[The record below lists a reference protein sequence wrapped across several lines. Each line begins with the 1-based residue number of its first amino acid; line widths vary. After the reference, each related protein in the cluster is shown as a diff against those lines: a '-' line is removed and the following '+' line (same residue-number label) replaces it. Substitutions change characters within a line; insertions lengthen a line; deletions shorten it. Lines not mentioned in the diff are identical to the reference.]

1 MRFNE
6 ITDEE
11 LREIVISDL
20 SEKQLQ
26 EFIAELLMRILL
38 KVENGIK
45 GRNSDTPE

>member
-38 KVENGIK
+38 QKVNNGM
-45 GRNSDTPE
+45 E

>member
-20 SEKQLQ
+20 SDKQLQ

-38 KVENGIK
+38 KGEDGTSN
-45 GRNSDTPE
+45 

>member
-6 ITDEE
+6 LTEEE

-20 SEKQLQ
+20 SDKQLQ

-38 KVENGIK
+38 QKAKNEM
-45 GRNSDTPE
+45 E

>member
-20 SEKQLQ
+20 SDKQLQ

-38 KVENGIK
+38 KVENGTS
-45 GRNSDTPE
+45 N